1 MMRVVYR
8 FKDLEHW
15 GDSVDK
21 IANDTNFASLV
32 EKANTIGALTQSR
45 VLMKL
50 S

>member
-21 IANDTNFASLV
+21 IANDANFASLV
-32 EKANTIGALTQSR
+32 EKANTIGVLTESR